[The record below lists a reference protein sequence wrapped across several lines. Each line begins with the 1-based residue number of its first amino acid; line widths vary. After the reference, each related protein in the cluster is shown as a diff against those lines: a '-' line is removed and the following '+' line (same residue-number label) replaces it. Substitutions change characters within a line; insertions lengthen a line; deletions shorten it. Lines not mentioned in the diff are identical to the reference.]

1 MTKSEPKPTESAAA
15 KHREEVFFAS
25 RQELR
30 GWLSEHVHQANGIWA
45 IFYKKSTGVSDLSW
59 DAIVEECLCFGW
71 IDSLPGKVDT
81 SKTKIYISPRKKDS
95 GWSQRNKT
103 LLVALEQRGLM
114 TEFGRK
120 AVACAIANG
129 SWTRFD
135 LAEQL
140 VLSEEL
146 REILTADRTFATNW
160 NRLTDARKRQ
170 YLQQIYDAKKELTRR
185 ARIDQIRKA
194 IQDSFGLPTAF
205 SDQ

>member
-15 KHREEVFFAS
+15 KHREEVFFAT

-71 IDSLPGKVDT
+71 IDSLPGKVDAT
-81 SKTKIYISPRKKDS
+81 KTKIYISPRKKDS

-120 AVACAIANG
+120 AVAGAIANG

>member
-1 MTKSEPKPTESAAA
+1 MTKSEPKPTESAAV
-15 KHREEVFFAS
+15 KNREEVFFAS
-25 RQELR
+25 REALR

-71 IDSLPGKVDT
+71 IDSLPGKVDA

-95 GWSQRNKT
+95 GWSQRNKA

-114 TEFGRK
+114 TESGRK
-120 AVACAIANG
+120 AVAGAQANG

-146 REILTADRTFATNW
+146 SEILSSDSTFAAHW

-170 YLQQIYDAKKELTRR
+170 YLQQIYDAKKEVTRR
-185 ARIDQIRKA
+185 ARIEQIRKA
-194 IQDSFGLPTAF
+194 IQDSFGDTTKN
-205 SDQ
+205 SDF

>member
-1 MTKSEPKPTESAAA
+1 MTKSEPNPTESAGS
-15 KHREEVFFAS
+15 KNREEVFFAS

-71 IDSLPGKVDT
+71 IDSLPGKVDA
-81 SKTKIYISPRKKDS
+81 SKTKISISPRKKDS

-103 LLVALEQRGLM
+103 ILVGLEQHGLM
-114 TEFGRK
+114 TDSGRK
-120 AVACAIANG
+120 AVARAIANG

-135 LAEQL
+135 MAEQL

-146 REILTADRTFATNW
+146 IEILTVDRTFAAHW
-160 NRLTDARKRQ
+160 NKLTDARKRQ
-170 YLQQIYDAKKELTRR
+170 YLQQIYDAKKEVTRR
-185 ARIDQIRKA
+185 ARIDQIRNT
-194 IQDSFGLPTAF
+194 IHN
-205 SDQ
+205 